1 MFDLNLGIEEDA
13 METVTTSEKVKELSF
28 GQIENSGTSNS
39 SIVNVETSSTAGDD
53 EFISCSDHRT
63 DGYAFDILRADF
75 EVNEFVT
82 KELFPLTGGE
92 SAPPL
97 SQQQQQWLDL
107 SGNYG
112 GFPMEQRII
121 VAPPQQRQPVK
132 KSRRGPRSRSSQYRG
147 VTFYRRTGRWESHIW
162 SVFDNRIVRVSLRAS
177 RLTSF
182 FDVLLCR
189 DCGKQVY
196 LGKQKCTY
204 SIMLC

>member
-1 MFDLNLGIEEDA
+1 MTEVETRVYGNFEMFDLNLCFEEDA
-13 METVTTSEKVKELSF
+13 METVTTSGKLKELSF

-53 EFISCSDHRT
+53 EFISCSDQRT
-63 DGYAFDILRADF
+63 DGYAFEILRADY
-75 EVNEFVT
+75 EVNGFVT

-92 SAPPL
+92 SAATP

-112 GFPMEQRII
+112 GVPMEQRIVI
-121 VAPPQQRQPVK
+121 GPPQLRQQVK

-162 SVFDNRIVRVSLRAS
+162 SVYFLQITFHHNCRVRAS
-177 RLTSF
+177 PVCVHL
-182 FDVLLCR
+182 D
-189 DCGKQVY
+189 
-196 LGKQKCTY
+196 
-204 SIMLC
+204 